1 MDDQQVLPPG
11 TVVYGADDES
21 IGTITSAD
29 DTYMTVDTGGVPP
42 LLYIPASAIFET
54 REDGAYL
61 SVTGEDARRRGWD
74 REPEKE
80 TESLAEADESRY
92 SAVEGQDSWDERFA
106 VLPGPEDLESTGGT
120 GQ

>member
-11 TVVYGADDES
+11 IVVYGADDET
-21 IGTITSAD
+21 IGTVTSAD
-29 DTYMTVDTGGVPP
+29 DTYVTVDTGGMPQ

-54 REDGAYL
+54 RDDGAYL

-80 TESLAEADESRY
+80 MESLAEADESRY
-92 SAVEGQDSWDERFA
+92 SGVERQDSWDEQFA
-106 VLPGPEDLESTGGT
+106 TLPGPEDLENTGGAD
-120 GQ
+120 Q